1 MSEPAHGAT
10 VLRVILA
17 AFASVFL
24 EAGPVH
30 SVGAMESMRFLT
42 LRQVIAEGLVLVAGK
57 GLLKGWTC
65 SDRRQKLSSKV

>member
-1 MSEPAHGAT
+1 MVQQCFGSFWQP
-10 VLRVILA
+10 LRQ
-17 AFASVFL
+17 FFL